1 VRAVCDLA
9 HAAGAQVVVD
19 NVFATVLHQKP
30 LELGADIVVY
40 STTKHIDGQGRV
52 LGGAVL
58 GTEEYISGPVQNL
71 MRHAGFGMSAFN
83 AWVLLK
89 GLETM
94 SLRVER
100 MSANALEVARFLE
113 SHPAVE
119 RVTYPMLESH
129 PQYELA
135 RAQMSGGG
143 SVVTFGLKYDDD
155 EGGRGKKEC
164 FSLLNSLEVIDIS
177 NNLGDA
183 KTLVTHPATTT
194 HASMEPEARAAVGIG
209 DNVVRL
215 SVGLEHAG
223 DLIEDL
229 RRGLG

>member
-1 VRAVCDLA
+1 
-9 HAAGAQVVVD
+9 
-19 NVFATVLHQKP
+19 
-30 LELGADIVVY
+30 
-40 STTKHIDGQGRV
+40 
-52 LGGAVL
+52 
-58 GTEEYISGPVQNL
+58 
-71 MRHAGFGMSAFN
+71 
-83 AWVLLK
+83 
-89 GLETM
+89 
-94 SLRVER
+94 
-100 MSANALEVARFLE
+100 
-113 SHPAVE
+113 
-119 RVTYPMLESH
+119 MLESH

-164 FSLLNSLEVIDIS
+164 FALLNSLEVIDIS